1 MKIHSLLTSNRKYAL
16 DFNYGDWVSNSE
28 SSSVPKAFLAL
39 TQKQFRRF
47 YIGSIASQL
56 GFWFSHISYQALM
69 ADLTSDE
76 LWVSMLFV
84 VTFTPV
90 LLVGPFGGLLADRLD
105 RKKLLLLTYAS
116 LMVVSS
122 LQVTLVIADA
132 ISPLIL
138 LVTSLIVGLIM
149 AVLGPVVQAVTA
161 NTVPNQ
167 FLPSAISL
175 QAMASN
181 ASRVIGPALAA
192 PLVSNNLFEISWAL
206 YGVCAGLALLAA
218 AGITLFPY
226 QPDQDTVP
234 IPQRL
239 LAGVLHARDRK
250 PASNA
255 LVLIG
260 IISIFGVSHVVLSP
274 AFTSDALGRP
284 SSDFAWLGVSTGFGA
299 LIGALAAGSFTQQ
312 ATLRRGAILAI
323 PYCLLLAGFSR
334 VTDFTIAVLIQI
346 LVGFFYIASFTT
358 LQVVVQEVVE
368 ENFRGRV
375 MSLFQIAWAGLV
387 PIGSLLMGLLASD
400 TGFGLGS
407 ADTIGLTSLIC
418 VGYVVSVVISDTWKN
433 ISNDR

>member
-1 MKIHSLLTSNRKYAL
+1 MPTSDAFPL
-16 DFNYGDWVSNSE
+16 
-28 SSSVPKAFLAL
+28 PKAFLAL
-39 TQKQFRRF
+39 SQKQFRRF

-69 ADLTSDE
+69 ADLTDDE

-90 LLVGPFGGLLADRLD
+90 LILGPFGGLLADRLD
-105 RKKLLLLTYAS
+105 RKKLLLATYMG
-116 LMVVSS
+116 LMGVSS
-122 LQVTLVIADA
+122 LQVILVASNA
-132 ISPLIL
+132 ISPVIL
-138 LVTSLIVGLIM
+138 LVTSFIVGLIM
-149 AVLGPVVQAVTA
+149 ALLAPVVQAVTA
-161 NTVPNQ
+161 NTVQ
-167 FLPSAISL
+167 SQYLPSAISL

-181 ASRVIGPALAA
+181 ASRVLGPALAA
-192 PLVSNNLFEISWAL
+192 PLVSNNLFEISWSL
-206 YGVCAGLALLAA
+206 YGICAGLALVAA

-226 QPDQDTVP
+226 QPDQDSVP
-234 IPQRL
+234 ILHRL
-239 LAGVLHARDRK
+239 LDGVLHAREKK
-250 PASNA
+250 PAGSA
-255 LVLIG
+255 LILVG
-260 IISIFGVSHVVLSP
+260 VMSIFGVSHVVLSP

-284 SSDFAWLGVSTGFGA
+284 ASDFAWLGASTGFGA

-312 ATLRRGAILAI
+312 ATLRRGAVLAI

-334 VTDFTIAVLIQI
+334 VTDFTVAVLIQI

-358 LQVVVQEVVE
+358 LQVVVQEVVT

-375 MSLFQIAWAGLV
+375 MSLFNIAWAGLV

-418 VGYVVSVVISDTWKN
+418 VGYVVSVVCLDTLRDTPNGNKT
-433 ISNDR
+433 

>member
-1 MKIHSLLTSNRKYAL
+1 MPIPDAFPL
-16 DFNYGDWVSNSE
+16 
-28 SSSVPKAFLAL
+28 PKAFLAL
-39 TQKQFRRF
+39 NQKQFRRF

-69 ADLTSDE
+69 ADLTDDE

-90 LLVGPFGGLLADRLD
+90 LFLGPFGGLLADRLD
-105 RKKLLLLTYAS
+105 RKKLLLATYAA
-116 LMVVSS
+116 LMTVSA
-122 LQVTLVIADA
+122 LQVILVISDA
-132 ISPLIL
+132 ISPVIL
-138 LVTSLIVGLIM
+138 LVTSFIVGLIM
-149 AVLGPVVQAVTA
+149 ALLAPVVQAVTA
-161 NTVPNQ
+161 NTVQ
-167 FLPSAISL
+167 SQYLPSAISL

-181 ASRVIGPALAA
+181 ASRVLGPALAA
-192 PLVSNNLFEISWAL
+192 PLVSNNLFEVLWSL
-206 YGVCAGLALLAA
+206 YGICAGLALVAA

-226 QPDQDTVP
+226 QPDEDSVP
-234 IPQRL
+234 ILQRL
-239 LAGVLHARDRK
+239 LDGVLHAREK
-250 PASNA
+250 NPAGKA
-255 LVLIG
+255 LILVG
-260 IISIFGVSHVVLSP
+260 VMSIFGVSHVVLSP

-284 SSDFAWLGVSTGFGA
+284 ASDFAWLGASTGFGA

-334 VTDFTIAVLIQI
+334 VTDFTVAVLIQV

-358 LQVVVQEVVE
+358 LQVVVQEVVA

-375 MSLFQIAWAGLV
+375 MSLFNIAWAGLV

-418 VGYVVSVVISDTWKN
+418 VGYVIAVVFSEVVKTVHSSHHPN
-433 ISNDR
+433 

>member
-1 MKIHSLLTSNRKYAL
+1 MPIPDAFPL
-16 DFNYGDWVSNSE
+16 
-28 SSSVPKAFLAL
+28 PKAFLAL
-39 TQKQFRRF
+39 NQKQFRRF

-69 ADLTSDE
+69 ADLTDDE

-90 LLVGPFGGLLADRLD
+90 LFLGPFGGLLADRLD
-105 RKKLLLLTYAS
+105 RKKLLLATYAA
-116 LMVVSS
+116 LMTVSA
-122 LQVTLVIADA
+122 LQVILVISDA
-132 ISPLIL
+132 ISPVIL
-138 LVTSLIVGLIM
+138 LVTSFIVGLIM
-149 AVLGPVVQAVTA
+149 ALLAPVVQAVTA
-161 NTVPNQ
+161 NTVQ
-167 FLPSAISL
+167 SQYLPSAISL

-181 ASRVIGPALAA
+181 ASRVLGPALAA
-192 PLVSNNLFEISWAL
+192 PLVSNNLFEVSWSL
-206 YGVCAGLALLAA
+206 YGICAGLALVAA

-226 QPDQDTVP
+226 QPDEDSVP
-234 IPQRL
+234 ILQRL
-239 LAGVLHARDRK
+239 LDGVLHAREK
-250 PASNA
+250 NPAGKA
-255 LVLIG
+255 LILVG
-260 IISIFGVSHVVLSP
+260 VMSIFGVSHVVLSP

-284 SSDFAWLGVSTGFGA
+284 ASDFAWLGASTGFGA

-334 VTDFTIAVLIQI
+334 VTDFTAAVLIQV

-358 LQVVVQEVVE
+358 LQVVVQEVVA

-375 MSLFQIAWAGLV
+375 MSLFNIAWAGLV

-418 VGYVVSVVISDTWKN
+418 VGYVIAIVFSEVVKTVHSSHHPN
-433 ISNDR
+433 

>member
-1 MKIHSLLTSNRKYAL
+1 MPIPDAFPL
-16 DFNYGDWVSNSE
+16 
-28 SSSVPKAFLAL
+28 PKAFLAL
-39 TQKQFRRF
+39 NQKQFRRF

-69 ADLTSDE
+69 ADLTDDE

-90 LLVGPFGGLLADRLD
+90 LFLGPFGGLLADRLD
-105 RKKLLLLTYAS
+105 RKKLLLATYAA
-116 LMVVSS
+116 LMTVSA
-122 LQVTLVIADA
+122 LQVILVISDA
-132 ISPLIL
+132 ISPVIL
-138 LVTSLIVGLIM
+138 LVTSFIVGLIM
-149 AVLGPVVQAVTA
+149 ALLAPVVQAVTA
-161 NTVPNQ
+161 NTVQ
-167 FLPSAISL
+167 SQYLPSAISL

-181 ASRVIGPALAA
+181 ASRVLGPALAA
-192 PLVSNNLFEISWAL
+192 PLVSNNLFEVSWSL
-206 YGVCAGLALLAA
+206 YGICAGLALVAA
-218 AGITLFPY
+218 SGITLFPY
-226 QPDQDTVP
+226 QPDEDSVP
-234 IPQRL
+234 ILQRL
-239 LAGVLHARDRK
+239 LDGVLHAREK
-250 PASNA
+250 NPAGKA
-255 LVLIG
+255 LILVG
-260 IISIFGVSHVVLSP
+260 VMSIFGVSHVVLSP

-284 SSDFAWLGVSTGFGA
+284 ASDFAWLGASTGFGA

-334 VTDFTIAVLIQI
+334 VTDFTVAVLIQV

-358 LQVVVQEVVE
+358 LQVVVQEVVA

-375 MSLFQIAWAGLV
+375 MSLFNIAWAGLV

-418 VGYVVSVVISDTWKN
+418 VGYVIAIVFSEVVKTVHSSHHPN
-433 ISNDR
+433 

>member
-1 MKIHSLLTSNRKYAL
+1 VPSPDAFPL
-16 DFNYGDWVSNSE
+16 
-28 SSSVPKAFLAL
+28 PKAFLAL
-39 TQKQFRRF
+39 NQKQFRRF

-69 ADLTSDE
+69 ADLTDDE

-90 LLVGPFGGLLADRLD
+90 LFLGPFGGLLADRLD
-105 RKKLLLLTYAS
+105 RKKLLLATYAA
-116 LMVVSS
+116 LMTVSV
-122 LQVTLVIADA
+122 LQVILVISNA

-138 LVTSLIVGLIM
+138 LVTSFIVGLIM
-149 AVLGPVVQAVTA
+149 ALLAPVVQAVTA
-161 NTVPNQ
+161 NTVQ
-167 FLPSAISL
+167 SQYLPSAISL

-181 ASRVIGPALAA
+181 ASRVLGPALAA
-192 PLVSNNLFEISWAL
+192 PLVSNNLFEISWSL
-206 YGVCAGLALLAA
+206 YGICAGLALVAA

-226 QPDQDTVP
+226 QPDEDSIP
-234 IPQRL
+234 IFQRL
-239 LAGVLHARDRK
+239 LDGVLHARDK
-250 PASNA
+250 NPAGNA
-255 LVLIG
+255 LILVG
-260 IISIFGVSHVVLSP
+260 VMSIFGVSHVVLSP

-284 SSDFAWLGVSTGFGA
+284 ASDFAWLGASTGFGA

-334 VTDFTIAVLIQI
+334 VTDFTVAVLIQI

-358 LQVVVQEVVE
+358 LQVVVQEVVA

-375 MSLFQIAWAGLV
+375 MSLFNIAWAGLV

-400 TGFGLGS
+400 TGLGLGS

-418 VGYVVSVVISDTWKN
+418 VGYVIAIVFSEVVKTIHNSRLPN
-433 ISNDR
+433 

>member
-1 MKIHSLLTSNRKYAL
+1 MPSPDAFPL
-16 DFNYGDWVSNSE
+16 
-28 SSSVPKAFLAL
+28 PKAFLAL
-39 TQKQFRRF
+39 NQKQFRRF

-69 ADLTSDE
+69 ADLTDDE

-90 LLVGPFGGLLADRLD
+90 LFLGPFGGLLADRLD
-105 RKKLLLLTYAS
+105 RKKLLLATYAA
-116 LMVVSS
+116 LMTVSV
-122 LQVTLVIADA
+122 LQVILVISNA

-138 LVTSLIVGLIM
+138 LVTSFIVGLIM
-149 AVLGPVVQAVTA
+149 ALLAPVVQAVTA
-161 NTVPNQ
+161 NTVQ
-167 FLPSAISL
+167 SQYLPSAISL

-181 ASRVIGPALAA
+181 ASRVLGPALAA
-192 PLVSNNLFEISWAL
+192 PLVSNNLFEISWSL
-206 YGVCAGLALLAA
+206 YGICAGLALVAA

-226 QPDQDTVP
+226 QPDEDSIP
-234 IPQRL
+234 IFQRL
-239 LAGVLHARDRK
+239 LDGVLHARDK
-250 PASNA
+250 NPAGNA
-255 LVLIG
+255 LILVG
-260 IISIFGVSHVVLSP
+260 VMSIFGVSHVVLSP

-284 SSDFAWLGVSTGFGA
+284 ASDFAWLGASTGFGA

-334 VTDFTIAVLIQI
+334 VTDFTVAVLIQI

-358 LQVVVQEVVE
+358 LQVVVQEVVA

-375 MSLFQIAWAGLV
+375 MSLFNIAWAGLV

-400 TGFGLGS
+400 TGLGLGS

-418 VGYVVSVVISDTWKN
+418 VGYVIAIVFSEVVKTIHNSRLPN
-433 ISNDR
+433 